1 MGKRSSYTEAEV
13 LASQYM
19 LTVPPHLEGAEGA
32 RGAAPGPAAAPQT
45 VYIAARSTRGAAGMV
60 WSGREARVASSFE
73 RVEYVD
79 EDEFYDRVRI
89 LLDFAYRSKIT
100 RQLHSFRRH
109 GGACGASPFS
119 RPSSGPGGAGALGTG
134 VCAACPACADF
145 AWNVVFGLVSRDE
158 ATGAVV
164 TTPGVIAKLNRR
176 GRAPLPLVT
185 NLAGYYRRTVERET
199 TSMYRHLAGRAGDPT
214 RMDAKRVPGD
224 LPAEAK
230 EVVAL
235 LVNKLTDRR
244 CTAVPLEALAD
255 HYAMRHKCDS
265 PTAAVR
271 VRQILTEA
279 QATLSTVRTGGTDW
293 WTRRVAGPLERNA
306 AGPGS
311 LHAPFDFKVD
321 SPRTVGDVLGGELST
336 TPGQG
341 NDHLPVDGAGFE
353 DVGESFLSQLG
364 RAKDRII
371 EAFSPADCAADPES
385 ERARVLTLAQA
396 EIDFVVS
403 LNAPAE
409 LSRRPLTRAEA
420 RNLAAEWAGD
430 LVASVGARG
439 AGGREA
445 GARSAQG
452 AGAHQRA

>member
-1 MGKRSSYTEAEV
+1 MAIAVSHRF
-13 LASQYM
+13 
-19 LTVPPHLEGAEGA
+19 VP
-32 RGAAPGPAAAPQT
+32 
-45 VYIAARSTRGAAGMV
+45 S
-60 WSGREARVASSFE
+60 
-73 RVEYVD
+73 
-79 EDEFYDRVRI
+79 
-89 LLDFAYRSKIT
+89 
-100 RQLHSFRRH
+100 
-109 GGACGASPFS
+109 
-119 RPSSGPGGAGALGTG
+119 
-134 VCAACPACADF
+134 
-145 AWNVVFGLVSRDE
+145 
-158 ATGAVV
+158 
-164 TTPGVIAKLNRR
+164 
-176 GRAPLPLVT
+176 
-185 NLAGYYRRTVERET
+185 
-199 TSMYRHLAGRAGDPT
+199 
-214 RMDAKRVPGD
+214 GD
-224 LPAEAK
+224 LPVEAK

-265 PTAAVR
+265 PTAAVQ
-271 VRQILTEA
+271 VRRILTEA

-293 WTRRVAGPLERNA
+293 WTRRVAGPLERTA

-311 LHAPFDFKVD
+311 LQASYDFKVD